1 MVGTAGLPPAT
12 QVPKTSVIVISPRA
26 HSIGFTL
33 LNLSLTGYGNN
44 PVMVP
49 SCSFTHTKARPFES
63 SLLRVGSEFL
73 NIRSNPY

>member
-1 MVGTAGLPPAT
+1 
-12 QVPKTSVIVISPRA
+12 
-26 HSIGFTL
+26 
-33 LNLSLTGYGNN
+33 
-44 PVMVP
+44 MVP